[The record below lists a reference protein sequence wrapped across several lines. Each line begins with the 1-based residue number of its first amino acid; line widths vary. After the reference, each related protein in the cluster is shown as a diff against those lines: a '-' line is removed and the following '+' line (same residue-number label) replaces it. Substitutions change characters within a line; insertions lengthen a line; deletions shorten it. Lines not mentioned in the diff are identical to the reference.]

1 MGWFSNP
8 KCPRCGR
15 ETSYVRD
22 MFDAYYTCY
31 PCANEIH
38 EEKER
43 QEKLENRIKE
53 LERKLDLK

>member
-1 MGWFSNP
+1 
-8 KCPRCGR
+8 
-15 ETSYVRD
+15 

-31 PCANEIH
+31 PCVDEIH